1 MIGEKK
7 KPVIDP
13 EELIGYDFI
22 ANHNNVYQRATV
34 VKWTPEEGKFILQF
48 LNGGELMMTYNDLI
62 NYY

>member
-1 MIGEKK
+1 LIGETK

-22 ANHNNVYQRATV
+22 ANHNNVDQRATV